1 MGWKRRGRRRRRRRR
16 GGTSSVLQR
25 LSQQYPNFFIVPTTF
40 LCGHSAHHIFL
51 TTLLY
56 SHKLPAFPL
65 LWSVNVIS
73 MELKRFCQMSK
84 LFGCVKLEQATIW
97 YDMLTELKSLYQ
109 TLEQCFCRPQTQ
121 YKITING
128 RFEIQSIYGQSCWC
142 DFKVEI
148 KADAAQNSISVVH
161 QKYSAITCIEVDY
174 KKLNFSCIWLID
186 V

>member
-1 MGWKRRGRRRRRRRR
+1 MLITLTLMFPLITSFMPLLPAAVESKQGGVRAKIVREGSHSGKDYDGKVVKRYARIVLWWKRGKMGWKRRRRRRRRR

-65 LWSVNVIS
+65 LWSVNVIF

-84 LFGCVKLEQATIW
+84 LFGCVKLEQATI
-97 YDMLTELKSLYQ
+97 
-109 TLEQCFCRPQTQ
+109 RIQ
-121 YKITING
+121 YAHRI
-128 RFEIQSIYGQSCWC
+128 
-142 DFKVEI
+142 
-148 KADAAQNSISVVH
+148 
-161 QKYSAITCIEVDY
+161 
-174 KKLNFSCIWLID
+174 
-186 V
+186 